1 LKVSGP
7 RSSHRYLADDS
18 RPEIGW
24 SDAQRRLAD
33 GRTYWLA
40 TVRDDGR
47 PHAMPL
53 LAVWVD
59 ESLHFCAGAGTR
71 KAKNLARQPACVI
84 STSVSDMDLVLDGK
98 AVRVTDAARVRRV
111 ADEYQRKY
119 GWNAEP
125 RGSALHAEGAPTAGP
140 PPLDVYAIVPRVAFG
155 FGTDKSFNAMRWSFE
170 DGDGN

>member
-1 LKVSGP
+1 MFIFFCVCDNEEEYMEFVFFFQAEDGI
-7 RSSHRYLADDS
+7 R
-18 RPEIGW
+18 
-24 SDAQRRLAD
+24 D
-33 GRTYWLA
+33 GRVTGVQTCAL
-40 TVRDDGR
+40 
-47 PHAMPL
+47 PISL

-84 STSVSDMDLVLDGK
+84 STSVSDMDLVLDSK

-155 FGTDKSFNAMRWSFE
+155 FGTDESFNAMRWSFE